1 MACVWSVHHH
11 DLLHPTRT
19 IDSRAVLK
27 GSLQIWYVGGLKQ
40 NLVTQSK
47 YFTTG
52 KVYLCWETV
61 VSMWAL
67 HEVRIAMRM
76 LARTMHTM
84 SVSPT
89 CRHCRAVHVSA
100 AVSCGYTGV
109 IDNVDIILK

>member
-27 GSLQIWYVGGLKQ
+27 GSLQIWYVGG
-40 NLVTQSK
+40 
-47 YFTTG
+47 
-52 KVYLCWETV
+52 LCWETV

-100 AVSCGYTGV
+100 AVSCSEK
-109 IDNVDIILK
+109 LKAN